1 MSVGHIARLFEA
13 AGIAT
18 VIIAAAPF
26 QERLAAMHVP
36 RLVVTPSLMG
46 RPLGMP
52 GNHFQQRATLAAAL
66 SLLSQATASQI
77 VRLD

>member
-26 QERLAAMHVP
+26 QERLAAMRVP
-36 RLVVTPSLMG
+36 RLVVTPSLLG

-52 GNHFQQRATLAAAL
+52 GNRFQQRAILVAAL
-66 SLLSQATASQI
+66 SLLAQATAPQI
-77 VRLD
+77 VRMA